1 MAKSTQIISYKLFN
15 SFLFLIL
22 TIASCYFVYRFLKFL
37 NSIQYLAAISSES
50 LVEVLKNF
58 DTLVNP
64 NTEDNKQL
72 KNELEA
78 ALKNIATFKVS
89 LWS

>member
-22 TIASCYFVYRFLKFL
+22 TLASCYFVYRFLKFL
-37 NSIQYLAAISSES
+37 KSIQYLAAITSES
-50 LVEVLKNF
+50 LVEVLNNF

-64 NTEDNKQL
+64 NTKDNKQL
-72 KNELEA
+72 KNDLEA

-89 LWS
+89 LW